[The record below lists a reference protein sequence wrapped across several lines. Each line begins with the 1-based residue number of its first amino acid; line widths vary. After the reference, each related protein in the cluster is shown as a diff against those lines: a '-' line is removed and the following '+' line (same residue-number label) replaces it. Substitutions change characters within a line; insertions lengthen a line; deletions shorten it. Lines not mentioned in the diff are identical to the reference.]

1 LERAWLK
8 LGNIAKAFLQ
18 GTNKFESA
26 EADLRGV
33 VDEFNYTLSHFGHG
47 VGLRTFQ
54 VVEGMR

>member
-1 LERAWLK
+1 M
-8 LGNIAKAFLQ
+8 AKAFCQ
-18 GTNKFESA
+18 GTDIFDSTEA
-26 EADLRGV
+26 ELRGA